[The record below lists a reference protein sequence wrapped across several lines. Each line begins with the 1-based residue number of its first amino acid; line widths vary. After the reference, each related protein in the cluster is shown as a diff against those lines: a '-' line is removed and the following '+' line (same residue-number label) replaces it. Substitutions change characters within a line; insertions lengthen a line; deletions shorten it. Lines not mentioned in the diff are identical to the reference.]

1 MIKEGD
7 KFRSTFTGL
16 VYRVKEIKDAMVLLE
31 TENGSLQT
39 VTDKSSIKLFYQ
51 NEEKKEGKRVFFEPL
66 PTSLN
71 LYPGAEGKR

>member
-16 VYRVKEIKDAMVLLE
+16 VYGVKRIEDVMVLLE
-31 TENGSLQT
+31 AENASSQVL
-39 VTDKSSIKLFYQ
+39 TDKSNIKLFYQ
-51 NEEKKEGKRVFFEPL
+51 NEGKKEDRGAFFEQL
-66 PTSLN
+66 PTSFN

>member
-16 VYRVKEIKDAMVLLE
+16 VYRVKRTKDAMVLLE
-31 TENGSLQT
+31 AENELSQV

-51 NEEKKEGKRVFFEPL
+51 NEGKKEDKGVFFAPQ
-66 PTSLN
+66 TASLKDE
-71 LYPGAEGKR
+71 LG

>member
-16 VYRVKEIKDAMVLLE
+16 VYRVKRIKDVMGLLE
-31 TENGSLQT
+31 TENESSQV

-51 NEEKKEGKRVFFEPL
+51 DEGKKEDTGVFFAPQIA
-66 PTSLN
+66 SLKDE
-71 LYPGAEGKR
+71 LG

>member
-16 VYRVKEIKDAMVLLE
+16 AYRVKRTKDAMVLLE
-31 TENGSLQT
+31 TENELSQV

-51 NEEKKEGKRVFFEPL
+51 HEGKKEDKGVFFAPQ
-66 PTSLN
+66 TASLKDE
-71 LYPGAEGKR
+71 LG